1 MTGLADVAIDLVLWV
16 PSNAAFLVLPSS
28 LAAVD
33 ETDFNFELVVV
44 CAYRGFDAAGL
55 PGS

>member
-1 MTGLADVAIDLVLWV
+1 MTGLADVATDLVLWV
-16 PSNAAFLVLPSS
+16 RTNAAFLALPSS

-33 ETDFNFELVVV
+33 ETDFNLELVVV
-44 CAYRGFDAAGL
+44 CAYRGFEAAGL